1 MIRAFQW
8 DLARQVERHD
18 WLLAQLPCYA
28 KWGYQELHLHLEDAV
43 DYPSLPGVARRDAY
57 SWKQLRQ
64 LVDVASDCGIK
75 VVPIAN
81 LLGHTQYLIKTAQW
95 RDLNELRASDG
106 SALETG
112 QICPSHPQALE
123 VAQKLVEDLAPLCT
137 AGKIHFGLDESFHL
151 GKHPKSRTEIE
162 RIGLGSYFARWVNQ
176 LHRLAQS
183 YHLETAIW
191 ADMLI
196 MLPEAIR
203 ELPPGLIAYDWY
215 YHAFRRHPRFEIFNF
230 AEYDLVPALKKR
242 GIRYWGCPMNGAFR
256 FEPIPVFGE
265 RIANAVSWWNRC
277 TRTKA
282 EGFLVSSWEA
292 NHLTPEM
299 TTVIDAAIAS
309 LWLDGDATDAP
320 TLLRRGF
327 ERVHGKRNASTQAR
341 LALACDE
348 RAFAGYAQ
356 AERHQFWDT
365 AHSDD
370 GPKRAAAETRFLK
383 RATTRAI
390 AEPFR
395 LSIAWRLYLSH
406 RELFVKKTADN
417 ILKGRRLLARQK
429 PRKLEQLLDQ
439 METDTRGFE
448 VQYLEGKK
456 SANALSKLTRK
467 EFTRGANQTILKDD
481 GEKLKAWKRWL
492 YSTRRN
498 VNHLLQT
505 SPIAG
510 RWQLCLT
517 VHASRPTANLVVVQQ
532 QNKSGDWIDLRRRH
546 TIEFRGHSAK
556 ACSQIKRPWSAP
568 IEDPQRP
575 IRIVLRGLGEVA
587 ISQVRLTD
595 GITTKTNLT
604 WKAALRK
611 RLGTT
616 APTTGW
622 PDLDWAKNINHV
634 DLEF

>member
-8 DLARQVERHD
+8 DLARQVERLD
-18 WLLAQLPCYA
+18 WLLAQLPRYA
-28 KWGYQELHLHLEDAV
+28 EWGYEELHLHLEDAV
-43 DYPSLPGVARRDAY
+43 DYPSLPGIARRDAY
-57 SWKQLRQ
+57 TWKQLQQ
-64 LVDVASDCGIK
+64 LVDIASGCGIK

-112 QICPSHPQALE
+112 QICPSHPQAIE
-123 VAQKLVEDLAPLCT
+123 VARKLVADLAPLCT
-137 AGKIHFGLDESFHL
+137 AGKIHIGLDESFHL
-151 GKHPKSRTEIE
+151 GKHPQSRTEIE
-162 RIGLGSYFARWVNQ
+162 RMGMASYFANWVKQ
-176 LHRLAQS
+176 LHKLAQS
-183 YHLETAIW
+183 HQLETAIW

-196 MLPEAIR
+196 MLPDAIP
-203 ELPPGLIAYDWY
+203 ELPSGLIAYDWY
-215 YHAFRRHPRFEIFNF
+215 YHAFRRHPRFELYNF
-230 AEYDLVPALKKR
+230 AEYDLTPAFKKQ

-277 TRTKA
+277 KRTHA

-309 LWLDGDATDAP
+309 LWLDGDATDSP

-327 ERVHGKRNASTQAR
+327 ERVYGKRGSASQAR

-348 RAFAGYAQ
+348 RAFASYAQ

-370 GPKRAAAETRFLK
+370 GPKRAAAETRFFK
-383 RATTRAI
+383 RAITRAI
-390 AEPFR
+390 AEPFQ
-395 LSIAWRLYLSH
+395 LSLAWRLYLSH

-417 ILKGRRLLARQK
+417 ILKARRLLARQK
-429 PRKLEQLLDQ
+429 SAKLEDLLDKIK
-439 METDTRGFE
+439 TDTTEFE
-448 VQYLEGKK
+448 AQHSAGKK
-456 SANALSKLTRK
+456 AANSLSKLTRK
-467 EFTRGANQTILKDD
+467 EFTRGANQTILKRDR
-481 GEKLKAWKRWL
+481 EKLTEWNRWL
-492 YSTRRN
+492 RSAQRDVAR
-498 VNHLLQT
+498 LFEA
-505 SPIAG
+505 SPLAG
-510 RWQLCLT
+510 RWELCFT
-517 VHASRPTANLVVVQQ
+517 VHADRPAANLVVVQQ
-532 QNKSGDWIDLRRRH
+532 QCASGEWTDLRRRH

-556 ACSQIKRPWSAP
+556 TRSQIKRPWSVP
-568 IEDPQRP
+568 IEDPHRP
-575 IRIVLRGLGEVA
+575 LRIALRGVGEVTT
-587 ISQVRLTD
+587 SQVRLTD
-595 GITTKTNLT
+595 GVTTKSNLA
-604 WKAALRK
+604 WKSAVRK
-611 RLGTT
+611 RLGSR

-622 PDLDWAKNINHV
+622 PDLNWIKNSDHL